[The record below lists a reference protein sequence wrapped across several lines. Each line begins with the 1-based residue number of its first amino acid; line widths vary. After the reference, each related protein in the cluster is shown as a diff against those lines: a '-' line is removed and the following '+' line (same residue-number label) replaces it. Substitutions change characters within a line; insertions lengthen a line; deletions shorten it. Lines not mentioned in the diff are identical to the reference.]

1 MDIGKVNQVEI
12 TTEMQKSFLDYAMS
26 VIVARALPDVRDGL
40 KPVHRR
46 ILYAM
51 DQMGLRHSSHYT
63 KSAKVVG
70 EVLGKYHPHGDIPV
84 YDALV
89 RLAQEFSMRYQLI
102 DGQGNFGSVDGDS
115 PAAMRYTEVRMAGIS
130 DEIIADID
138 KETVDFVQNF
148 DNTLKEPTYLP
159 ARLPNLLLMGSEGI
173 AVGLATKIP
182 PHNLTEVVD
191 AVVLIIE
198 KGKARAKKSEIV
210 EPVKKDVFDIPKI
223 SFDGEKP
230 TPKAKAETFLPTE
243 VTFDSE
249 ASIDDLTEIVKGP
262 DFPTAGAIYDSK
274 QIKEAYATG
283 RGRIVIRGKAEIE
296 ETKGAKFQIIIS
308 ELPYQVN
315 KAEMVARIA
324 QLHKDHKIEGI
335 ADLRD
340 ESDRQGIRVVV
351 ELKRDAKPK
360 AVLNNLFKH
369 TALQTTFPANFV
381 ALVDQTPQTL
391 NLKQILVEYVKH
403 RQQVVVKRT
412 IFDLKQNRAR
422 AHILEGLKIALDNL
436 DAVIKTIKE
445 SESAEAAK
453 TNLMTRFKLSELQSI
468 AILDMQLRRL
478 AALER
483 KKIEDEYKAV
493 MKIIAEL
500 EDLLGHPQK
509 VLVTIKTELM
519 DLRAKYGDPRKTKV
533 FKQPVGEFSEEDL
546 VPLEETIITI
556 TGTGYIK
563 RQNPS
568 VFRAQHRGGKGV
580 MGMTTKEEDEIAHL
594 VAGTTHDDLLFLT
607 SKGRVFKVKA
617 WELPEGSRQAKGQA
631 LVNLINLEQEEVV
644 QSILAINPT
653 VHEGQKYLLLVTRK
667 GTAKKTNLSDYQN
680 IRTSGLIAIKLEKG
694 DELVWARITSG
705 DDNILLVTHEGK
717 SIKFKESDIRSTG
730 RDTMGVRGVLLKG
743 DDYVVGMESF
753 PPKLTT
759 PEDKRKK
766 VFRDILVVM
775 ERGIGKR
782 TPVELF
788 PTQKRG
794 GLGVKVAQVTD
805 KTGKISAVQMVDP
818 AIDEVVLTSKNAQV
832 IKLPLK
838 NIPQLSRA
846 TQGVILMRF
855 HGKSDTVAAVT
866 CLSKDFEGKESVI
879 EAQGEIEEVE
889 EKTKRGEKPTK
900 PAKPKKQ
907 KATKPVKAIKKVTK
921 SKPKPKPKVKP
932 KTKPKKKR

>member
-1 MDIGKVNQVEI
+1 MPDIGKVNQVEI
-12 TTEMQKSFLDYAMS
+12 IPEMQKSFLDYAMS
-26 VIVARALPDVRDGL
+26 VIVQRALPDARDGL

-46 ILYAM
+46 IIYAM
-51 DQMGLRHSSHYT
+51 DQMGLRHTSHYS

-70 EVLGKYHPHGDIPV
+70 EVLGKYHPHGDVAV
-84 YDALV
+84 YDSLV
-89 RLAQEFSMRYQLI
+89 RLAQTFTMRYPLV

-115 PAAMRYTEVRMAGIS
+115 PAAMRYTEVRLDDIS

-138 KETVDFVQNF
+138 KETVDFIPNF
-148 DNTLKEPTYLP
+148 DNTLKEPVYLP

-182 PHNLTEVVD
+182 PHNLEEVVS
-191 AVVLIIE
+191 AAIFIIE
-198 KGKARAKKSEIV
+198 NGKAIAKKSQSSESQR
-210 EPVKKDVFDIPKI
+210 DVFDIPKI
-223 SFDGEKP
+223 SFDHEKSDSAG
-230 TPKAKAETFLPTE
+230 KESLLPTE
-243 VTFDSE
+243 VTFDSDATVDQLCE
-249 ASIDDLTEIVKGP
+249 FIKGP
-262 DFPTAGAIYDSK
+262 DFPTAGIIYDAQ
-274 QIKEAYATG
+274 QIKEVYATG

-296 ETKGAKFQIIIS
+296 ETKAGKFQIIIT
-308 ELPYQVN
+308 EIPYQVN

-324 QLHKDHKIEGI
+324 QLVKDHKVEGI
-335 ADLRD
+335 SDLRD
-340 ESDRQGIRVVV
+340 ESDRDGIRVVV

-360 AVLNNLFKH
+360 AVLNNLYKH
-369 TALQTTFPANFV
+369 TALQTTFPANIV

-391 NLKQILVEYVKH
+391 NLKQILIEYVKH

-453 TNLMTRFKLSELQSI
+453 TNLMTRFKLSELQAV

-483 KKIEDEYKAV
+483 KKIEDEYNAV
-493 MKIIAEL
+493 IKLITQL
-500 EDLLGHPQK
+500 EDLLAHPQK
-509 VLVTIKTELM
+509 ILTVIATELKQ
-519 DLRAKYGDPRKTKV
+519 LKEKYGDPRKTKV
-533 FKQPVGEFSEEDL
+533 IKQAIGQFSEEDL

-580 MGMTTKEEDEIAHL
+580 MGMTTKEEDEIEHL
-594 VAGTTHDDLLFLT
+594 VAATTHDDLLFLT

-631 LVNLINLEQEEVV
+631 LVNLINLGQDEVV

-653 VHEGQKYLLLVTRK
+653 QHEGQKYLLLVTRK
-667 GTAKKTNLSDYQN
+667 GTVKKTAISDYEN
-680 IRTSGLIAIKLEKG
+680 IRTSGLIAIKLEAG

-717 SIKFKESDIRSTG
+717 SIKFKEKDIRSTG
-730 RDTMGVRGVLLKG
+730 RDTMGVRGILLKG
-743 DDYVVGMESF
+743 EDYVVGMESF
-753 PPKLTT
+753 PPKLDV
-759 PEDKRKK
+759 PNDKRKK

-775 ERGIGKR
+775 EKGIGKR

-788 PTQKRG
+788 PLQNRG
-794 GLGVKVAQVTD
+794 GQGVKVAQVTP
-805 KTGKISAVQMVDP
+805 KTGRITAVQMVDP
-818 AIDEVVLTSKNAQV
+818 GVDEVVLTSKSAQV

-855 HGKSDTVAAVT
+855 QSKTDLVAAVT
-866 CLSKDFEGKESVI
+866 CLTADN
-879 EAQGEIEEVE
+879 
-889 EKTKRGEKPTK
+889 
-900 PAKPKKQ
+900 PKS
-907 KATKPVKAIKKVTK
+907 PGN
-921 SKPKPKPKVKP
+921 
-932 KTKPKKKR
+932 